1 MARGLRLAE
10 YPLTFARV
18 APRILS
24 TPGVVM
30 AESMT
35 GYGRGE
41 YRSERYQVGV
51 EIKSVN
57 HRFLEVKLRIPREL
71 NAREQE
77 MRAALRDR
85 FGRGAVDATVLL
97 ERQEGAVRRFVVDE
111 VLLSQ
116 AAAGFAAAASRLGVD
131 NRFDL
136 AMLAQFREIFRFETA
151 PDDLEELHAGTL
163 AAFAAAL
170 EQLASMRR
178 REGDALAAAL
188 AAAFEELRTVHT
200 QMLAL
205 APAVARQLKETIAAR
220 AAELFG
226 PGRLDP
232 ARIEQEAALLAMK
245 SDITEELTR
254 FGGHLEACAATLA
267 GGGPAGRKMDFLVQE
282 MHRELN
288 TAAAKANTGALAQL
302 AIRGK
307 LELEKVREQVQNLE

>member
-1 MARGLRLAE
+1 M
-10 YPLTFARV
+10 V
-18 APRILS
+18 
-24 TPGVVM
+24 
-30 AESMT
+30 ESMT

-77 MRAALRDR
+77 MRAALRER
-85 FGRGAVDATVLL
+85 FGRGAVDASVQL
-97 ERQEGAVRRFVVDE
+97 ERQEGAARRFVVDE
-111 VLLSQ
+111 ALLAQ
-116 AAAGFAAAASRLGVD
+116 AADGFAAAAARLGME

-136 AMLAQFREIFRFETA
+136 ALLTQFREIFRFEAA
-151 PDDLEELHAGTL
+151 PDDLEELQAGAR
-163 AAFAAAL
+163 AAFDAAL
-170 EQLASMRR
+170 EQLTLARR
-178 REGDALAAAL
+178 REGAALATALAASL
-188 AAAFEELRTVHT
+188 AELREVHAG
-200 QMLAL
+200 MLAL
-205 APAVARQLKETIAAR
+205 APAVARQLKETIASR

-226 PGRLDP
+226 PGRLAP
-232 ARIEQEAALLAMK
+232 ERIEQEAALLAMK

-254 FGGHLEACAATLA
+254 FGGHLEACAAALA
-267 GGGPAGRKMDFLVQE
+267 GGGPAGRQMDFLLQE

-307 LELEKVREQVQNLE
+307 LELEKVREQVQNVE

>member
-1 MARGLRLAE
+1 
-10 YPLTFARV
+10 
-18 APRILS
+18 
-24 TPGVVM
+24 M

-71 NAREQE
+71 NAGEQE
-77 MRAALRDR
+77 MRTALRDR
-85 FGRGAVDATVLL
+85 FRRGAVDATVQL
-97 ERQEGAVRRFVVDE
+97 ERQEGTARRFVVDE
-111 VLLSQ
+111 GLLAQ
-116 AAAGFAAAASRLGVD
+116 AAAGFAAAAARLGVE

-136 AMLAQFREIFRFETA
+136 AMLSQFREIFRFEAA
-151 PDDLEELHAGTL
+151 PDDLEELHTGAM

-170 EQLASMRR
+170 EQLAIARR

-188 AAAFEELRTVHT
+188 AASFVELRTVHA

-205 APAVARQLKETIAAR
+205 APAVARQLKEAIAAR

-232 ARIEQEAALLAMK
+232 GRIEQEAALLAMK
-245 SDITEELTR
+245 SDVTEELTR

-267 GGGPAGRKMDFLVQE
+267 GGGPAGRQMDFLLQE

>member
-1 MARGLRLAE
+1 
-10 YPLTFARV
+10 
-18 APRILS
+18 
-24 TPGVVM
+24 M

-85 FGRGAVDATVLL
+85 FGRGAVDATVQL
-97 ERQEGAVRRFVVDE
+97 ERQDGAARRFVVDE
-111 VLLSQ
+111 ALLAQ
-116 AAAGFAAAASRLGVD
+116 AATGFAAAAARLGVD

-136 AMLAQFREIFRFETA
+136 ATLSQFREIFRFEAA

-163 AAFAAAL
+163 AAFTAAL
-170 EQLASMRR
+170 DQLAIARQ
-178 REGDALAAAL
+178 REGAALTAVLAAAL
-188 AAAFEELRTVHT
+188 RELGDVHAK
-200 QMLAL
+200 MLAL
-205 APAVARQLKETIAAR
+205 APAVARQLKETITAR
-220 AAELFG
+220 ADELFG
-226 PGRLDP
+226 SGRLAP
-232 ARIEQEAALLAMK
+232 ERIEQEAALLAMK

-254 FGGHLEACAATLA
+254 FGGHLEACAAALA
-267 GGGPAGRKMDFLVQE
+267 AGGPAGRQMDFLLQE

-288 TAAAKANTGALAQL
+288 TAAAKANTGALAHL

>member
-1 MARGLRLAE
+1 M
-10 YPLTFARV
+10 V
-18 APRILS
+18 
-24 TPGVVM
+24 
-30 AESMT
+30 ESMT

-77 MRAALRDR
+77 MRTALRDR
-85 FGRGAVDATVLL
+85 FGRGAVDATVQL
-97 ERQEGAVRRFVVDE
+97 ERQDGAARRFVVDE
-111 VLLSQ
+111 ALLAQ
-116 AAAGFAAAASRLGVD
+116 AAAGFAAAAARLGVE

-136 AMLAQFREIFRFETA
+136 ATLSQFREIFRFEAA
-151 PDDLEELHAGTL
+151 PDDLEELHAGAL
-163 AAFAAAL
+163 AAFSAAL
-170 EQLASMRR
+170 DQLAFARR
-178 REGDALAAAL
+178 REGAAL
-188 AAAFEELRTVHT
+188 AAVLATSLGELADVHA

-205 APAVARQLKETIAAR
+205 APAVARQFKETIAAR

-226 PGRLDP
+226 PGRLAP
-232 ARIEQEAALLAMK
+232 ERIEQEAALLAMK

-254 FGGHLEACAATLA
+254 FGGHLESCTATLA
-267 GGGPAGRKMDFLVQE
+267 GGGPTGRQMDFLLQE

-288 TAAAKANTGALAQL
+288 TAAAKANTVALAHL

>member
-1 MARGLRLAE
+1 
-10 YPLTFARV
+10 
-18 APRILS
+18 
-24 TPGVVM
+24 M

-71 NAREQE
+71 NAGEQE

-85 FGRGAVDATVLL
+85 LRRGAVDATVQL
-97 ERQEGAVRRFVVDE
+97 ERQEGTARRFVVDE
-111 VLLSQ
+111 SLLAQ
-116 AAAGFAAAASRLGVD
+116 AATGFAAAAARLGVE

-136 AMLAQFREIFRFETA
+136 AMLSQFREIFRFEAA
-151 PDDLEELHAGTL
+151 PDDLEELHAGTM
-163 AAFAAAL
+163 AAFATAL
-170 EQLASMRR
+170 DQLTVSRR
-178 REGDALAAAL
+178 REGAAL
-188 AAAFEELRTVHT
+188 ATVLEVALEELRTVHA

-205 APAVARQLKETIAAR
+205 APAVARQLKDAITVR

-226 PGRLDP
+226 PGRLAP
-232 ARIEQEAALLAMK
+232 ERIEQEAALLAMK
-245 SDITEELTR
+245 SDVTEELTR

-267 GGGPAGRKMDFLVQE
+267 GSGPAGRQLDFLLQE
-282 MHRELN
+282 MNRELN
-288 TAAAKANTGALAQL
+288 TAASKANTGALAQL

>member
-1 MARGLRLAE
+1 
-10 YPLTFARV
+10 
-18 APRILS
+18 
-24 TPGVVM
+24 M

-41 YRSERYQVGV
+41 YRSERYHVGV

-77 MRAALRDR
+77 MRATLRDR
-85 FGRGAVDATVLL
+85 FGRGAVDAIVQL
-97 ERQEGAVRRFVVDE
+97 ERQDGAARRFVVDE
-111 VLLSQ
+111 ALLAQ
-116 AAAGFAAAASRLGVD
+116 AAAGFTAAAARLGVES
-131 NRFDL
+131 RFDL
-136 AMLAQFREIFRFETA
+136 ATLSQFREIFRFEAA

-163 AAFAAAL
+163 AAFAAAV
-170 EQLASMRR
+170 E
-178 REGDALAAAL
+178 ELAAARKREG
-188 AAAFEELRTVHT
+188 AALQTVLSASLEHLRGVHA

-205 APAVARQLKETIAAR
+205 APAVARQLKETIATR

-226 PGRLDP
+226 PGRLAP
-232 ARIEQEAALLAMK
+232 ERVEQEAALLAMK

-254 FGGHLEACAATLA
+254 LGGHLEACTAALA
-267 GGGPAGRKMDFLVQE
+267 GGGPAGRQMDFLLQE

-302 AIRGK
+302 AIGGK
-307 LELEKVREQVQNLE
+307 IELEKIREQVQNLE